1 LSCLVTA
8 GAATARFSNKLWYLQ
23 LFESCAEEEE
33 AEEEE
38 NQLYVSFIFISC

>member
-8 GAATARFSNKLWYLQ
+8 GAATARFSNKLLHLQ

-33 AEEEE
+33 EK